1 MEKNKIYDRDFK
13 VNAVKLALKT
23 NRFQVAKELGVGKT
37 NIYRWQAEF
46 QKYGEADSF
55 CKDHFRN
62 PEQKRLAILK
72 MTLTKK
78 LQKLERQVEIFKS
91 ARKYILQGKPMVF
104 HFIEENLHR
113 YPICRMC
120 EVLGIRETT
129 YYKWR
134 DKIVSPRQLQ
144 TSLLDKEIAS
154 IFFEFKG
161 RYGNGKISAELQSR
175 GIQLNKCTVTG
186 YMKKLG
192 LTSKLCSRRKVKS
205 SAPFIK
211 KHNPCI
217 FPNVLN
223 RQFKADEP
231 SQIWVSGITNL
242 ETKEGLLSLTVIMDL
257 FDMKII
263 GWNLSAGATI
273 METSMPTWEMAVL
286 NRKPKKGLIFH
297 SDRSPQYANKMFT
310 RKLNSYKYIKRSMSR
325 KENHLD
331 NAVPKRLFIALKSE
345 LASLDELP
353 LKKEMEE
360 KIGEYLEQTS
370 KVFKHKLI

>member
-13 VNAVKLALKT
+13 LNAVKLALEK
-23 NRFQVAKELGVGKT
+23 NRFQASKELGVATT

-55 CKDHFRN
+55 CEGHFRSL
-62 PEQKRLAILK
+62 EQKNLAILK

-78 LQKLERQVEIFKS
+78 LQKLERQVEIFKN
-91 ARKYILQGKPMVF
+91 ARKYILQGKPMIF
-104 HFIEENLHR
+104 HFIENNLDK
-113 YPICRMC
+113 YSVCGMC

-134 DKIVSPRQLQ
+134 DKIVSPRQFQ
-144 TSLLDKEIAS
+144 TGLLDKEITS
-154 IFFEFKG
+154 IFYENKE
-161 RYGNGKISAELQSR
+161 RYGNYKISVELQSR
-175 GIQLNKCTVTG
+175 GFKLKPCTVTG

-205 SAPFIK
+205 NEPFIK

-223 RQFKADEP
+223 RQFKANEP

-242 ETKEGLLSLTVIMDL
+242 ETEEGLLSLTIIMDL
-257 FDMKII
+257 FDRKII
-263 GWNLSAGATI
+263 GWNLSKGSTI
-273 METSMPTWEMAVL
+273 METSMPAWEMAVL
-286 NRKPKKGLIFH
+286 NREPKNGLIFH

-310 RKLNSYKYIKRSMSR
+310 RKLNSYKHIKRSMS
-325 KENHLD
+325 KKGNHLD
-331 NAVPKRLFIALKSE
+331 NAVLKRFFIALKSE
-345 LASLDELP
+345 LDSLNELP
-353 LKKEMEE
+353 PKKEMEE
-360 KIGEYLEQTS
+360 KIPEYLEQTS
-370 KVFKHKLI
+370 KVFKYKLI

>member
-13 VNAVKLALKT
+13 LNAVKLALEK
-23 NRFQVAKELGVGKT
+23 NRFQASKELGVATT

-46 QKYGEADSF
+46 QKYGEVDSF
-55 CKDHFRN
+55 CEGHFRN

-78 LQKLERQVEIFKS
+78 LQKLERQVEIFKN
-91 ARKYILQGKPMVF
+91 ARKYILQGKPMIF
-104 HFIEENLHR
+104 YFIEDNLDK
-113 YPICRMC
+113 YSVCGMC

-129 YYKWR
+129 YYRWR
-134 DKIVSPRQLQ
+134 DEIVTPRQLQ
-144 TSLLDKEIAS
+144 TSLIDKEITS
-154 IFFEFKG
+154 IFYENKE
-161 RYGNGKISAELQSR
+161 RYGNYKISAELQSR
-175 GIQLNKCTVTG
+175 GFKLHPCTVTG

-205 SAPFIK
+205 NAPFIK

-231 SQIWVSGITNL
+231 SQIWVSGIANL
-242 ETKEGLLSLTVIMDL
+242 ETDEGLLSLTIIMDL
-257 FDMKII
+257 FDRKII
-263 GWNLSAGATI
+263 GWNLSTGATI
-273 METSMPTWEMAVL
+273 METSMPAWEMAVL

-310 RKLNSYKYIKRSMSR
+310 RKLNSYKDIKRSMSR
-325 KENHLD
+325 KENRLD
-331 NAVPKRLFIALKSE
+331 NAVPKSFFIALKSV
-345 LASLDELP
+345 LAPLNELP
-353 LKKEMEE
+353 SKKEMKE
-360 KIGEYLEQTS
+360 KIPEYLEQTL
-370 KVFKHKLI
+370 KVFKYKLL